1 MFIFPIHIFGINFTG
16 VHKTIFRQNR
26 KVKGENMIKGVN
38 RQVVEVRETGCDYF
52 ERIIFFVKPEYAS
65 LSEGKIRERASLI
78 AGGTPLPPPTK
89 TKSNG
94 LTGILK
100 ILLGTL
106 CGLAAGLA
114 IAYLIK

>member
-1 MFIFPIHIFGINFTG
+1 
-16 VHKTIFRQNR
+16 
-26 KVKGENMIKGVN
+26 MIKGVN

-52 ERIIFFVKPEYAS
+52 ERIIFFVKPEYAC

-89 TKSNG
+89 TKDNR

-100 ILLGTL
+100 VLLGTL
-106 CGLAAGLA
+106 TGLATGLA
-114 IAYLIK
+114 ISYLLK

>member
-1 MFIFPIHIFGINFTG
+1 
-16 VHKTIFRQNR
+16 
-26 KVKGENMIKGVN
+26 MIKGVN

-52 ERIIFFVKPEYAS
+52 ERIIFFVKPEYAA

-89 TKSNG
+89 TKDNR
-94 LTGILK
+94 LTDILK

-106 CGLAAGLA
+106 CGLAAGIA
-114 IAYLIK
+114 IAFLIR

>member
-1 MFIFPIHIFGINFTG
+1 
-16 VHKTIFRQNR
+16 
-26 KVKGENMIKGVN
+26 MIKGVN

-89 TKSNG
+89 TKDSR
-94 LTGILK
+94 LTNVLK

-106 CGLAAGLA
+106 SGLAVGLA
-114 IAYLIK
+114 ISFLLK